1 MTEHVNPAGDVTTPG
16 VVRGRTERP
25 GAAVAGRGSLGR
37 IWAVTLQ
44 DLRMVKADP
53 SFLIIMVLMPL
64 VAMAF
69 LKGAFAPAMAQLGV
83 PNANGS
89 EQVVPG
95 TAVTFSFFLVG
106 NVGFV
111 IFREHGWHTWV
122 RLRASPASTSE
133 ILAGK
138 ILTPVLSSVLQLT
151 VLFGVGAPL
160 YGLTV
165 QGVGMG
171 AHPRVVGTGGVPHHA
186 GPCAGRSVSHRD
198 ATELDR
204 QRGHDTDGR
213 PGWGADTLGDPA
225 GLGTGH
231 RAGGAQL
238 LGHEG
243 IPGGDHRRRRC
254 GRRDVVGGNAPGVLG
269 GVRRDRPD
277 LLSGR

>member
-1 MTEHVNPAGDVTTPG
+1 
-16 VVRGRTERP
+16 
-25 GAAVAGRGSLGR
+25 
-37 IWAVTLQ
+37 
-44 DLRMVKADP
+44 MVKADP

-165 QGVGMG
+165 QGSVWALIPVSLALAVCLTMLGLALAAVCRTVMQLNSI
-171 AHPRVVGTGGVPHHA
+171 VNVGTILMGGLGGALTPL
-186 GPCAGRSVSHRD
+186 
-198 ATELDR
+198 ATL
-204 QRGHDTDGR
+204 
-213 PGWGADTLGDPA
+213 PGWAQA
-225 GLGTGH
+225 I
-231 RAGGAQL
+231 AGGAQL

>member
-1 MTEHVNPAGDVTTPG
+1 
-16 VVRGRTERP
+16 
-25 GAAVAGRGSLGR
+25 
-37 IWAVTLQ
+37 
-44 DLRMVKADP
+44 MVKADP

-165 QGVGMG
+165 QGSVWALIPVSLALAVCLTMLGLALAAVCRTVMQLNSI
-171 AHPRVVGTGGVPHHA
+171 VNVGTILMGGLGGALTPLA
-186 GPCAGRSVSHRD
+186 TLPGFTLPGDISATSRYYAADIGPAF
-198 ATELDR
+198 ELDA
-204 QRGHDTDGR
+204 DGCLTA
-213 PGWGADTLGDPA
+213 PSGP
-225 GLGTGH
+225 GTGV
-231 RAGGAQL
+231 
-238 LGHEG
+238 E
-243 IPGGDHRRRRC
+243 
-254 GRRDVVGGNAPGVLG
+254 V
-269 GVRRDRPD
+269 D
-277 LLSGR
+277 LDAVDDFTVESTTLTL

>member
-1 MTEHVNPAGDVTTPG
+1 
-16 VVRGRTERP
+16 
-25 GAAVAGRGSLGR
+25 LGR

-122 RLRASPASTSE
+122 RLRASPASTSDPD
-133 ILAGK
+133 IAAG
-138 ILTPVLSSVLQLT
+138 
-151 VLFGVGAPL
+151 
-160 YGLTV
+160 
-165 QGVGMG
+165 
-171 AHPRVVGTGGVPHHA
+171 
-186 GPCAGRSVSHRD
+186 
-198 ATELDR
+198 
-204 QRGHDTDGR
+204 
-213 PGWGADTLGDPA
+213 
-225 GLGTGH
+225 
-231 RAGGAQL
+231 
-238 LGHEG
+238 
-243 IPGGDHRRRRC
+243 
-254 GRRDVVGGNAPGVLG
+254 
-269 GVRRDRPD
+269 
-277 LLSGR
+277 